1 MEGADRD
8 RSARVAPATAGTLD
22 AAAQAPGKPAGAQ
35 APDQPAGA
43 QAPDQPAEAPAP
55 GMPATGTD
63 PGRPPGRWRRW
74 LNWMAARPRARQAAL
89 LLGFIVAGAAVT
101 WRLGRIPLAGYL
113 VAGRLPSTRD
123 TASYV
128 WGFWWMAHQVTH
140 LANPWFTG
148 LMAAPAGVQLGFHT
162 VMPLPGLLLTP
173 VTLIFGPSA
182 SYNLVVLITPGLL
195 SYATY
200 RAARLWLPSATG
212 AIAAGAFFGL
222 SAMLTEQAWYHLNI
236 ALGAVFLPMALE
248 ASVRLRRTPG
258 RRQGIILG
266 LVMGAAVLTDQE
278 SAVLAAIVT
287 GLALLPWLVYRP
299 SWAKLRPAA
308 LAVGIGAVLASPQI
322 IAMIQE
328 ITLAH
333 ARGGLAIDPHLLAVS
348 YKQYGIGLPGMFTP
362 TPRVADFGLARLA
375 GPFLHGRDN
384 EGMPMFGT
392 VLTVLA
398 LFGLAVSW
406 RRRSAWLLAAL
417 WAGCA
422 ALALG
427 TSLWIGMHQYL
438 PLALTWHGVRVS
450 ALMPYTWFVRLP
462 GLSSFREA
470 DRLAILGLLPA
481 ALLAGAAV
489 NWLRYHSRPLLVVVL
504 ALAVLETGYSGS
516 SKVGTMRTSYPGVDY
531 RIAADASHSI
541 VVDLP
546 FGMRG
551 GIPVYGA
558 PFFPKALVMATADG
572 HPRAIAYTSRVPQYS
587 VRAIEAHPFYRN
599 LVYIQHQVSPSCPWA
614 VPSRGGQ
621 AGTQHPWLMNGC
633 ADPAGVTPQYSLKL
647 APVQLAAA
655 RQDARRL
662 NIGWIVVWKRNNSV
676 QDFILPFI
684 RAAGF
689 KYAYRDHNVLVYRR
703 A

>member
-35 APDQPAGA
+35 APDQPA
-43 QAPDQPAEAPAP
+43 EAPAP
-55 GMPATGTD
+55 GKPATGTD

-647 APVQLAAA
+647 SPAQLAAA

-684 RAAGF
+684 RATGF

>member
-35 APDQPAGA
+35 APDQPA
-43 QAPDQPAEAPAP
+43 EAPAP
-55 GMPATGTD
+55 GKPATGTD

-308 LAVGIGAVLASPQI
+308 LAVGIGAVIASPQI

-438 PLALTWHGVRVS
+438 PLALTWQGVRVS

-489 NWLRYHSRPLLVVVL
+489 NWLRYHSGPLLVVVL

-531 RIAADASHSI
+531 RIGADASHSI

-647 APVQLAAA
+647 SPAQLAAA

-662 NIGWIVVWKRNNSV
+662 NIRWIVVWKRNNSV

-684 RAAGF
+684 RATGF

>member
-35 APDQPAGA
+35 APDQPA
-43 QAPDQPAEAPAP
+43 EAPAP
-55 GMPATGTD
+55 GKPATGTD

-101 WRLGRIPLAGYL
+101 WRVGRLPLAGYL

-258 RRQGIILG
+258 RRQAITLG

-308 LAVGIGAVLASPQI
+308 LAVGIGAVIASPQI

-516 SKVGTMRTSYPGVDY
+516 SKVGTMRTSDPGVDY

-647 APVQLAAA
+647 SPAQLAAA

-662 NIGWIVVWKRNNSV
+662 NIAWIVVWKRNNSV

-684 RAAGF
+684 RATGF

>member
-35 APDQPAGA
+35 TPGKPAV
-43 QAPDQPAEAPAP
+43 
-55 GMPATGTD
+55 GTD
-63 PGRPPGRWRRW
+63 PGHPPGRWRRW
-74 LNWMAARPRARQAAL
+74 LNWMAARPRLTQAAL
-89 LLGFIVAGAAVT
+89 LLGFIIAGVAVT
-101 WRLGRIPLAGYL
+101 WPLATYL
-113 VAGRLPSTRD
+113 TAGRLPSTRD

-128 WGFWWMAHQVTH
+128 WGFWWMARQVTH
-140 LANPWFTG
+140 LANPWFTS
-148 LMAAPAGVQLGFHT
+148 LMGAPAGVQLGFHT

-173 VTLIFGPSA
+173 ITLILGPSA
-182 SYNLVVLITPGLL
+182 SYSLVVLITPGLL
-195 SYATY
+195 SYAMY

-222 SAMLTEQAWYHLNI
+222 SAMLTQQAWYHLNI

-258 RRQGIILG
+258 RRQAIILG

-299 SWAKLRPAA
+299 SWVKLRPAA
-308 LAVGIGAVLASPQI
+308 LAVAIGAVIASPQI

-328 ITLAH
+328 ISLAH

-427 TSLWIGMHQYL
+427 TSLWIGKHQYL
-438 PLALTWHGVRVS
+438 PLPLMWHGVRVS
-450 ALMPYTWFVRLP
+450 GLMPYTWFVRIP

-489 NWLRYHSRPLLVVVL
+489 NWLRYHSRPVLVVVL

-516 SKVGTMRTSYPGVDY
+516 SKVGTMPTSYPGVD
-531 RIAADASHSI
+531 RGIAADASHSI
-541 VVDLP
+541 VVDFP

-587 VRAIEAHPFYRN
+587 VRAIEAHPFYRD

-614 VPSRGGQ
+614 IPTRASQLGV
-621 AGTQHPWLMNGC
+621 QHPWLMNGC
-633 ADPAGVTPQYSLKL
+633 ADPAGVTPLYSLKL
-647 APVQLAAA
+647 SPAQLAAA

-684 RAAGF
+684 RDTGF
-689 KYAYRDHNVLVYRR
+689 KYAYRDHNVLVYRI
-703 A
+703 

>member
-8 RSARVAPATAGTLD
+8 RSARVAPAAAGTLD
-22 AAAQAPGKPAGAQ
+22 AAAQAPGKPAAAQ
-35 APDQPAGA
+35 APGK
-43 QAPDQPAEAPAP
+43 
-55 GMPATGTD
+55 PATGTD
-63 PGRPPGRWRRW
+63 PGRPPGWWRRW
-74 LNWMAARPRARQAAL
+74 LNWMAARPGARQAAL

-101 WRLGRIPLAGYL
+101 WRLGRMPLAGYL

-195 SYATY
+195 SYAMY

-222 SAMLTEQAWYHLNI
+222 SAMLAEQAWYHLNI
-236 ALGAVFLPMALE
+236 AIGAVFLPMALE

-258 RRQGIILG
+258 RRQAIILG
-266 LVMGAAVLTDQE
+266 LVMSAAVLTDQE

-287 GLALLPWLVYRP
+287 GLTLLPWLVYRP

-308 LAVGIGAVLASPQI
+308 LAVAIGAVIASPQI

-328 ITLAH
+328 VALAH

-427 TSLWIGMHQYL
+427 TSLWIGRHQYL
-438 PLALTWHGVRVS
+438 PLALTWQGVRVS
-450 ALMPYTWFVRLP
+450 GLMPYTWFVRLP

-516 SKVGTMRTSYPGVDY
+516 SKVGTMRTSYPGVD
-531 RIAADASHSI
+531 RGIAADASHSI

-587 VRAIEAHPFYRN
+587 VRAIEAHPFYRE

-614 VPSRGGQ
+614 VPSQ
-621 AGTQHPWLMNGC
+621 AAHTQHPWLMNGC
-633 ADPAGVTPQYSLKL
+633 ADPAGVTPLYSLKL
-647 APVQLAAA
+647 SPAQLAAA

-684 RAAGF
+684 RATGF

>member
-35 APDQPAGA
+35 APDQPA
-43 QAPDQPAEAPAP
+43 EAPAP
-55 GMPATGTD
+55 GKPATGTD

-101 WRLGRIPLAGYL
+101 WRVGRLPLAGYL

-308 LAVGIGAVLASPQI
+308 LAVGIGAVIASPQI

-328 ITLAH
+328 IALAH

-489 NWLRYHSRPLLVVVL
+489 NWLRYHSGPLLVVVL

-516 SKVGTMRTSYPGVDY
+516 SKVGTMRTSYPGVDH

-662 NIGWIVVWKRNNSV
+662 NIRWIVVWKRNNSV

-684 RAAGF
+684 RATGF

>member
-35 APDQPAGA
+35 APDQPA
-43 QAPDQPAEAPAP
+43 EAPAP
-55 GMPATGTD
+55 GKPATGTD

-258 RRQGIILG
+258 RRQAIILG

-647 APVQLAAA
+647 SPAQLAAA

>member
-1 MEGADRD
+1 MAGRGDLMERADND
-8 RSARVAPATAGTLD
+8 RSAQAAPATAGTLD
-22 AAAQAPGKPAGAQ
+22 ITEQAPVKPTA
-35 APDQPAGA
+35 
-43 QAPDQPAEAPAP
+43 
-55 GMPATGTD
+55 GTD
-63 PGRPPGRWRRW
+63 SGGPPGPPGRRRHW
-74 LNWMAARPRARQAAL
+74 LARTAALPFARHATL
-89 LLGFIVAGAAVT
+89 LLGFIAAGVAVT
-101 WRLGRIPLAGYL
+101 WPLATYL
-113 VAGRLPSTRD
+113 TDGLLPSTRD
-123 TASYV
+123 IGAYV
-128 WGFWWMAHQVTH
+128 WGFWWMARQVTH
-140 LANPWFTG
+140 LANPWFTS
-148 LMAAPAGVQLGFHT
+148 LMAAPVGVPLGFHT
-162 VMPLPGLLLTP
+162 LMPLPGLLLTP

-195 SYATY
+195 CYAMY
-200 RAARLWLPSATG
+200 RAARLWVPSAIG

-222 SAMLTEQAWYHLNI
+222 SAMLTQQDWYHLNI

-258 RRQGIILG
+258 RRQAVILG

-287 GLALLPWLVYRP
+287 GLALLPWLVHRP
-299 SWAKLRPAA
+299 SWAKVRPAA
-308 LAVGIGAVLASPQI
+308 LAVGIGAVIASPQI

-328 ITLAH
+328 IALAH

-406 RRRSAWLLAAL
+406 RRRNAWLLGAL

-450 ALMPYTWFVRLP
+450 GLMPYTWFVRIP

-516 SKVGTMRTSYPGVDY
+516 SKIGTMPTSYPGVDY

-587 VRAIEAHPFYRN
+587 VRAIEAHPFYRY

-614 VPSRGGQ
+614 VPSRAGQ
-621 AGTQHPWLMNGC
+621 QHPWLMNGC
-633 ADPAGVTPQYSLKL
+633 ADPAGVTPLYSLKL
-647 APVQLAAA
+647 SPAQLAAA

-662 NIGWIVVWKRNNSV
+662 GIGWIVVWKRNNSV

-684 RAAGF
+684 RATGF
-689 KYAYRDHNVLVYRR
+689 KYAYR
-703 A
+703 

>member
-1 MEGADRD
+1 
-8 RSARVAPATAGTLD
+8 
-22 AAAQAPGKPAGAQ
+22 
-35 APDQPAGA
+35 
-43 QAPDQPAEAPAP
+43 
-55 GMPATGTD
+55 
-63 PGRPPGRWRRW
+63 
-74 LNWMAARPRARQAAL
+74 
-89 LLGFIVAGAAVT
+89 
-101 WRLGRIPLAGYL
+101 
-113 VAGRLPSTRD
+113 
-123 TASYV
+123 
-128 WGFWWMAHQVTH
+128 
-140 LANPWFTG
+140 
-148 LMAAPAGVQLGFHT
+148 
-162 VMPLPGLLLTP
+162 
-173 VTLIFGPSA
+173 
-182 SYNLVVLITPGLL
+182 
-195 SYATY
+195 
-200 RAARLWLPSATG
+200 
-212 AIAAGAFFGL
+212 
-222 SAMLTEQAWYHLNI
+222 
-236 ALGAVFLPMALE
+236 
-248 ASVRLRRTPG
+248 
-258 RRQGIILG
+258 
-266 LVMGAAVLTDQE
+266 
-278 SAVLAAIVT
+278 
-287 GLALLPWLVYRP
+287 
-299 SWAKLRPAA
+299 
-308 LAVGIGAVLASPQI
+308 
-322 IAMIQE
+322 
-328 ITLAH
+328 
-333 ARGGLAIDPHLLAVS
+333 
-348 YKQYGIGLPGMFTP
+348 
-362 TPRVADFGLARLA
+362 
-375 GPFLHGRDN
+375 
-384 EGMPMFGT
+384 MPMFGT

-551 GIPVYGA
+551 GIPVYGS

-647 APVQLAAA
+647 SPAQLAAA

-684 RAAGF
+684 RATGF

>member
-35 APDQPAGA
+35 APDQPA
-43 QAPDQPAEAPAP
+43 EAPAP
-55 GMPATGTD
+55 GKPATGTD

-101 WRLGRIPLAGYL
+101 WRVGRLPLAGYL

-258 RRQGIILG
+258 RRQAITLG

-308 LAVGIGAVLASPQI
+308 LAVGIGAVIASPQI

-328 ITLAH
+328 IALAH

-633 ADPAGVTPQYSLKL
+633 ADPAGVTPQYSLNL
-647 APVQLAAA
+647 SPAQLAAA

-662 NIGWIVVWKRNNSV
+662 NIRWIVVWKRNNSV

-684 RAAGF
+684 RATGF

>member
-35 APDQPAGA
+35 APDQPA
-43 QAPDQPAEAPAP
+43 EAPAP
-55 GMPATGTD
+55 GRPATGTD

-89 LLGFIVAGAAVT
+89 LLVFIVAGAAVT
-101 WRLGRIPLAGYL
+101 WRVGRLPLAGYL

-258 RRQGIILG
+258 RRQAVILG

-308 LAVGIGAVLASPQI
+308 LAVGIGAVIASPQI

-647 APVQLAAA
+647 SPAQLAAA

>member
-35 APDQPAGA
+35 APDQPA
-43 QAPDQPAEAPAP
+43 EAPAP
-55 GMPATGTD
+55 GKPATGTD

-89 LLGFIVAGAAVT
+89 LLVFIVAGAAVT
-101 WRLGRIPLAGYL
+101 WRVGRLPLAGYL

-258 RRQGIILG
+258 RRQAITLG

-308 LAVGIGAVLASPQI
+308 LAVGIGAVIASPQI

-531 RIAADASHSI
+531 RIGADASHSI

-647 APVQLAAA
+647 SPAQLAAA

-662 NIGWIVVWKRNNSV
+662 NIAWIVVWKRNNSV

-684 RAAGF
+684 RATGF

>member
-35 APDQPAGA
+35 TPGKPAV
-43 QAPDQPAEAPAP
+43 
-55 GMPATGTD
+55 GTD
-63 PGRPPGRWRRW
+63 PGHPPGRWRRW
-74 LNWMAARPRARQAAL
+74 LNWMAARPRLTQAAL
-89 LLGFIVAGAAVT
+89 LLGFIIAGVAVT
-101 WRLGRIPLAGYL
+101 WPLATYL
-113 VAGRLPSTRD
+113 TAGRLPSTRD

-128 WGFWWMAHQVTH
+128 WGFWWMARQVTH
-140 LANPWFTG
+140 LANPWFTS
-148 LMAAPAGVQLGFHT
+148 LMGAPAGVQLGFHT

-173 VTLIFGPSA
+173 ITLILGPSA
-182 SYNLVVLITPGLL
+182 SYSLVVLITPGLL
-195 SYATY
+195 SYAMY

-222 SAMLTEQAWYHLNI
+222 SAMLTQQAWYHLNI

-258 RRQGIILG
+258 RRQAIILG

-287 GLALLPWLVYRP
+287 GLALLPWLLYRP
-299 SWAKLRPAA
+299 SWVKLRPAA
-308 LAVGIGAVLASPQI
+308 LAVAIGAVIASPQI

-328 ITLAH
+328 ISLAH

-427 TSLWIGMHQYL
+427 TSLWIGKHQYL
-438 PLALTWHGVRVS
+438 PLPLMWHGVRVS
-450 ALMPYTWFVRLP
+450 GLMPYTWFVRIP

-489 NWLRYHSRPLLVVVL
+489 NWLRYHSRPVLVVVL

-516 SKVGTMRTSYPGVDY
+516 SKVGTMPTSYPGVD
-531 RIAADASHSI
+531 RGIAADASHSI
-541 VVDLP
+541 VVDFP

-587 VRAIEAHPFYRN
+587 VRAIETHPFYRD

-614 VPSRGGQ
+614 IPTRASQLGV
-621 AGTQHPWLMNGC
+621 QHPWLMNGC
-633 ADPAGVTPQYSLKL
+633 ADPAGVTPLYSLKL
-647 APVQLAAA
+647 SPAQLAAA

-684 RAAGF
+684 RDIGF
-689 KYAYRDHNVLVYRR
+689 KYAYRDHNVLVYRI
-703 A
+703 

>member
-35 APDQPAGA
+35 TPGKPAV
-43 QAPDQPAEAPAP
+43 
-55 GMPATGTD
+55 GTD
-63 PGRPPGRWRRW
+63 PGHPPGRWRRW
-74 LNWMAARPRARQAAL
+74 LNWMAARPRLTQAAL
-89 LLGFIVAGAAVT
+89 LLGFIIAGVAVT
-101 WRLGRIPLAGYL
+101 WPLATYL
-113 VAGRLPSTRD
+113 TAGRLPSTRD

-128 WGFWWMAHQVTH
+128 WGFWWMARQVTH
-140 LANPWFTG
+140 LANPWFTS
-148 LMAAPAGVQLGFHT
+148 LMGAPAGVQLGFHT

-173 VTLIFGPSA
+173 ITLILGPSA
-182 SYNLVVLITPGLL
+182 SYSLVVLITPGLL
-195 SYATY
+195 SYAMY

-222 SAMLTEQAWYHLNI
+222 SAMLTQQAWYHLNI

-258 RRQGIILG
+258 RRQAIILG

-287 GLALLPWLVYRP
+287 GLALLPWLLYRP
-299 SWAKLRPAA
+299 SWVKLRPAA
-308 LAVGIGAVLASPQI
+308 LAVAIGAVIASPQI

-328 ITLAH
+328 ISLAH

-427 TSLWIGMHQYL
+427 TSLWIGKHQYL
-438 PLALTWHGVRVS
+438 PLPLTWHGVRVS
-450 ALMPYTWFVRLP
+450 GLMPYTWFVRIP

-489 NWLRYHSRPLLVVVL
+489 NWLRYHSRPVLVVVL

-516 SKVGTMRTSYPGVDY
+516 SKVGTMPASYPGVD
-531 RIAADASHSI
+531 RGIAADASHSI
-541 VVDLP
+541 VVDFP

-587 VRAIEAHPFYRN
+587 VRAIETHPFYRD

-614 VPSRGGQ
+614 IPTRASQLGV
-621 AGTQHPWLMNGC
+621 QHPWLMNGC
-633 ADPAGVTPQYSLKL
+633 ADPAGVTPLYSLKL
-647 APVQLAAA
+647 SPAQLAAA

-684 RAAGF
+684 RDIGF
-689 KYAYRDHNVLVYRR
+689 KYAYRDHNVLVYRI
-703 A
+703 

>member
-35 APDQPAGA
+35 APDQPA
-43 QAPDQPAEAPAP
+43 EAPAP
-55 GMPATGTD
+55 GKPATGTD

-258 RRQGIILG
+258 RRQAIILG

-308 LAVGIGAVLASPQI
+308 LAVGIGAVIASPQI

-406 RRRSAWLLAAL
+406 QRRSAWLLAAL

-647 APVQLAAA
+647 SPAQLAAA

-684 RAAGF
+684 RATGF